1 MSSADY
7 DDDVVEVCPD
17 CWPAV
22 ELMLRMQTQWSVGG
36 MGSPV
41 GLRYDV
47 LFRMMDRLG
56 LSPAEYDQLED
67 DVRVMELEALS
78 VMAEQSKGD

>member
-1 MSSADY
+1 
-7 DDDVVEVCPD
+7 
-17 CWPAV
+17 
-22 ELMLRMQTQWSVGG
+22 
-36 MGSPV
+36 
-41 GLRYDV
+41 V